1 MANIKQNSI
10 LLELYKLLLTIRGVL
25 RLCKYKTSEEL
36 CECYPEAVKLGLIS
50 DNGINIELIRSYLSE
65 ICRVYQIELHK
76 ENERNPNSMGI
87 ILLYSDRLNKA
98 RKTISLVDSWVTQ
111 S

>member
-1 MANIKQNSI
+1 MANIKQNSTM
-10 LLELYKLLLTIRGVL
+10 LELYKLLLTIRGVL

-36 CECYPEAVKLGLIS
+36 CEAHPEAVKLGLIS
-50 DNGINIELIRSYLSE
+50 DNGINIELIKSYLAE
-65 ICRVYQIELHK
+65 ICRVYQNELHK

-98 RKTISLVDSWVTQ
+98 RKTISLVDSWVKQ